1 MADRYFGESVER
13 REDPRLL
20 TGHGNYVADIKLA
33 GMAHAVFVRS
43 PYAHAHIAGFD
54 CSAAEAVPGVYS
66 VLTLAGLGE
75 KYSDKR
81 MAETYPAPNIRQ
93 AIRQYPLAKDE
104 VCYAGEPVAL
114 VVAESRAI
122 AEDAAALV
130 DIDYTPLP
138 AMVDCAVALEAQAPR
153 AHASSPDNIVAQLHN
168 CYGDTDKAFTDA
180 AHVFK
185 RRFRQHRGGCH
196 AVECR
201 GVLAKDDPYGDGL
214 TVWSSTQSPYLVRRV
229 LARHLEED
237 ESRLRVIAPD
247 VGGGFGPKAGVY
259 AEEIVIALAAR
270 ILEMPVKWIEDR
282 REHFTA
288 TNQQGDQV
296 WQIEVAAN
304 EAGKMLGLRGHIIA
318 DNGAYVPYGLRL
330 PFSTTIPLPGPYS
343 LPALDV
349 RMDVVFTNTTANSP
363 VRGAGRPNAA
373 FAMERAI
380 EAIARG
386 LNLDPAAVRATNFV
400 SVDQFPF
407 QSGNKAPTGAL
418 ITYDSGDFHGC
429 LDKALLLADYAGF
442 KERQAAARR
451 DGRYLGI
458 GMSSCVE
465 DTGRGP
471 FEGAT
476 IRVQPSGKVLLQ
488 TGAAGQGQ
496 GHQTVFSQIAADELG
511 IDINQVEYRSADT
524 GMFPHGIA
532 TVGSRVAVNAGNAVS
547 KAASQVRDKALQLAA
562 SLLQAD
568 TADLE
573 LVDGMV
579 CIKGSGEARL
589 ALADLAA
596 RLNPIVGGELPL
608 GMEPG
613 LEATAYTDPQGSAT
627 ASGTNVAEVE
637 VDIGTGEV
645 RLIKYSVAHDCGRI
659 INPLLVNGQIEGGV
673 VHGIGNALF
682 ERMHYD
688 ADGQPLSTNYGEYLL
703 PLATEMPPIE
713 IVHQETP
720 SPLNPLGVK
729 GAGEGG
735 TIPAAAAI
743 VTAIENA
750 LEPWGII
757 IDDYPVDP
765 QTICALLDAADS
777 DGVHEAR

>member
-1 MADRYFGESVER
+1 MAGRYFGASVVR

-20 TGHGNYVADIKLA
+20 TGHGTYVDDIKLP
-33 GMAHAVFVRS
+33 GMAHAVFARS
-43 PYAHAHIAGFD
+43 PYAHARVGSIDSTTAR
-54 CSAAEAVPGVYS
+54 ALPGVIG
-66 VLTLAGLGE
+66 VLALADLGD
-75 KYSDKR
+75 SFADKR
-81 MAETYPAPNIRQ
+81 MAETYSAPNIKQ

-104 VCYAGEPVAL
+104 ACYVGEPVAL

-130 DIDYTPLP
+130 EIDFTPLP
-138 AMVDCAVALEAQAPR
+138 ATIDCELALDAQAPR
-153 AHASSPDNIVAQLHN
+153 VHAGSPDNIVGQLHN
-168 CYGDTDKAFTDA
+168 NYGDMDGAFNDA

-185 RRFRQHRGGCH
+185 FSCRQHRGGCH
-196 AVECR
+196 AMECR
-201 GVLAKDDPYGDGL
+201 GVLAKDEPHGDGL
-214 TVWSSTQSPYLVRRV
+214 TIWSSTQSPYLVRRV
-229 LARHLEED
+229 VARHLEED
-237 ESRLRVIAPD
+237 ESRVRVIAPD

-259 AEEIVIALAAR
+259 AEEIVVALAAR
-270 ILEMPVKWIEDR
+270 VLGMPVKWIEDR

-296 WQIEVAAN
+296 WHVEVAST
-304 EAGKMLGLRGHIIA
+304 EDGKMLGLRGKIIA

-330 PFSTTIPLPGPYS
+330 PYSTMIPLPGPYA

-349 RMDVVFTNTTANSP
+349 RMDVVFTNTTSKSP

-380 EAIARG
+380 ESIARG
-386 LNLDPAAVRATNFV
+386 LKLDPAAVRAANFV
-400 SVDQFPF
+400 SADQFPF
-407 QSGNKAPTGAL
+407 RSGNKAPTGAL

-429 LDKALLLADYAGF
+429 LEKALALADYDGF
-442 KERQAAARR
+442 KDRQAAARR
-451 DGRYLGI
+451 EGRYLGI
-458 GMSSCVE
+458 GLASFVE

-476 IRVQPSGKVLLQ
+476 IRVQPSGSVLLQ

-496 GHQTVFSQIAADELG
+496 GHPTVFSQIVADELG
-511 IDINQVEYRSADT
+511 VDIDKIEYRSADT

-532 TVGSRVAVNAGNAVS
+532 TVGSRVAVNAGNAVY
-547 KAASQVRDKALQLAA
+547 KAASQVRQKALHLAA
-562 SLLQAD
+562 SLLQSNED
-568 TADLE
+568 ELE
-573 LVDGMV
+573 LVDGTVRM
-579 CIKGSGEARL
+579 KGTNDARL
-589 ALADLAA
+589 TLADLAG
-596 RLNPIVGGELPL
+596 RLSPIVGGELPL
-608 GMEPG
+608 GMTPG

-645 RLIKYSVAHDCGRI
+645 ILIKYSVAHDCGRL
-659 INPLLVNGQIEGGV
+659 INPMLVDGQIEGGV

-688 ADGQPLSTNYGEYLL
+688 ENGQPLSTNYGEYLL
-703 PLATEMPPIE
+703 PLATEMPTID

-750 LEPWGII
+750 LEPWGIVI
-757 IDDYPVDP
+757 NEYPVDP
-765 QTICALLDAADS
+765 QAICALLDAADS
-777 DGVHEAR
+777 EGNHKS